1 LPFTFLCDSEA
12 DDTSDV
18 LSHAVDLEVIK
29 LRSQVTTES
38 VGTRESFRHE
48 LATRDGEQCVW
59 TSLPPGVSM
68 HIIPWS
74 RGDEARLLYDLSLQ
88 LT

>member
-1 LPFTFLCDSEA
+1 LSFTFLCDSEA

-29 LRSQVTTES
+29 LRSQVPSQTTGIVE
-38 VGTRESFRHE
+38 GFRQE
-48 LATRDGEQCVW
+48 LATRDGERCVW
-59 TSLPPGVSM
+59 TGLPPGVGM

-74 RGDEARLLYDLSLQ
+74 KGDEARLLYYLSLQ

>member
-1 LPFTFLCDSEA
+1 MILILIPEA

-29 LRSQVTTES
+29 LCSQVPSQTTET
-38 VGTRESFRHE
+38 VEGFHQE
-48 LATRDGEQCVW
+48 LATQDGKQCVW
-59 TSLPPGVSM
+59 TGLPPGVGM

-74 RGDEARLLYDLSLQ
+74 KGDKARPFYYNLSLQ
-88 LT
+88 IT

>member
-1 LPFTFLCDSEA
+1 LSFTFLCDSEA

-29 LRSQVTTES
+29 LRSQVQTET
-38 VGTRESFRHE
+38 GTRNRFRQE
-48 LATRDGEQCVW
+48 LVTRDGAQCVW
-59 TSLPPGVSM
+59 TGLPPGVGI

-74 RGDEARLLYDLSLQ
+74 KGDEARLLYDLSLQ